1 MFIVV
6 SCLPL
11 FLSLSLFLFTLSAFA
26 ISAVD
31 KLEMK
36 TNSAELLFLY
46 ISNNVGTKIK

>member
-11 FLSLSLFLFTLSAFA
+11 SLSSTLSAFA